1 MKMTDS
7 ENAIIH
13 WVDRN
18 EAAQRQHE
26 EHLCSPRND
35 PTANAAIG
43 NIMREERKKKR
54 REKNKYNT
62 QVWRAE
68 DKKT

>member
-1 MKMTDS
+1 MVANNTI
-7 ENAIIH
+7 EFR
-13 WVDRN
+13 WVNYSAESTPVNPIR
-18 EAAQRQHE
+18 RSH
-26 EHLCSPRND
+26 RD
-35 PTANAAIG
+35 PTADAAIG

-68 DKKT
+68 EKKT

>member
-13 WVDRN
+13 WVERKE
-18 EAAQRQHE
+18 EAPTQRGERIH
-26 EHLCSPRND
+26 SPRND